1 MTVGISY
8 FVTALCLAMSS
19 YHIVVA
25 YVGTPIAEI
34 HYPLHLLFVLLIV
47 FWTSNIPEEY
57 FKKLIF
63 LLWNTI
69 LTIIVVLSC
78 LYLSVYADYIQQRI
92 MFISPLT
99 ITEIL
104 LSIGLIVAIFE
115 AARRTVGMVLSVVV
129 GVFLLYAIFGF
140 HLPYPFWHRGYGF
153 QYILETTYLTQDGL
167 WGTPIA
173 VTANYVFLFILFGSF
188 LVAFGA
194 IGFFKLIATRLTS
207 GMTGGAAKSSVC
219 SSALMGTLTGSSAAN
234 VVVTGSFTIPT
245 MKAAGYRPHF
255 AGAVEAVSSS
265 GGQFMPPI
273 MGSAAFVMM
282 EFIGVP
288 YATIMGAAI
297 IPAILYFA
305 AVFCMVDLEAR
316 RLGLRHVA
324 GDETGQILRL
334 LASYTYLVLPI
345 FVLIWLLVDGAT
357 PTRSAFWA
365 IIAVIFAY
373 AAFVRPAPKV
383 FAKACIEAMTQAPK
397 LVGPVVVAC
406 ACGGI
411 IIGLITMTGLGL
423 RMSSIVLTLAQDSL
437 LLLLGLTM
445 IAGVI
450 LGMGMP
456 TTGAYIILAVLLA
469 PGMIE
474 FGVAP
479 LAAHMFI
486 MYCAGVSAI
495 TPPVALASFAAAGLA
510 GSNPWRTSIT
520 AFRLG
525 LASFIIPF
533 MFVYG
538 PPLLGYGS
546 FIEISWSTLTA
557 LIGIGSLS
565 IALIGWLFHP
575 LSVINR
581 LLFFAGSLC
590 LIQPGLAIDAIGL
603 AIILGAYLLSKAAT
617 GPASEIQAPEVKNK

>member
-47 FWTSNIPEEY
+47 FWTSNIPES
-57 FKKLIF
+57 FGKKLLF
-63 LLWNTI
+63 LCWNVFLSITVI
-69 LTIIVVLSC
+69 SSC
-78 LYLSVYADYIQQRI
+78 LYLSLNSNYIQQRI
-92 MFISPLT
+92 MFISALT
-99 ITEIL
+99 STEII
-104 LSIGLIVAIFE
+104 LSIGLIIAVFE
-115 AARRTVGMVLSVVV
+115 AARRTVGMVLSIVV
-129 GVFLLYAIFGF
+129 GAFLLYAVFGF
-140 HLPYPFWHRGYGF
+140 YLPYPFWHRGYGF

-167 WGTPIA
+167 WGAPIA

-194 IGFFKLIATRLTS
+194 VGFFKLIATRLTA

-273 MGSAAFVMM
+273 MGSAAFIMM

-316 RLGLRHVA
+316 RLGLHHD
-324 GDETGQILRL
+324 GSNEDGPIFKL

-345 FVLIWLLVDGAT
+345 FVLIWLLVEGAT

-365 IIAVIFAY
+365 IVAVIFAY
-373 AAFVRPAPKV
+373 AAFVRPAPKTFV
-383 FAKACIEAMTQAPK
+383 EACFQAMTQAPK

-445 IAGVI
+445 IAGVV

-456 TTGAYIILAVLLA
+456 TSGAYIILAVLLA

-474 FGVAP
+474 FGVTP

-510 GSNPWRTSIT
+510 GANPWKTSIT

-525 LASFIIPF
+525 LASFIIPY

-546 FIEISWSTLTA
+546 ILEIGWSSLTA
-557 LIGIGSLS
+557 LVGIGSLS

-575 LSVINR
+575 LSAINR

-590 LIQPGLAIDAIGL
+590 LIQPGLAIDAAGL
-603 AIILGAYLLSKAAT
+603 AIILCAYLLSRTAIGSVSKA
-617 GPASEIQAPEVKNK
+617 QNPEVKIK